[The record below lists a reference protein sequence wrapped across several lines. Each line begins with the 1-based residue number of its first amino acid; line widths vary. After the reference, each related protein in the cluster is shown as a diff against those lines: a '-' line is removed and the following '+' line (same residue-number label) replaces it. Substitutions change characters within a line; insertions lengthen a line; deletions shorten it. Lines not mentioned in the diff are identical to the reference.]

1 MKITKLISLLLPLI
15 ASCSNSKVAANDENK
30 NNNSNNMVSSLE
42 DSSLDDAILVNN
54 KYKVPSHYEYLYYE
68 SRTNNDITG
77 GFSEAP
83 NTYCYLKNINSII
96 ISNLE
101 EENFVNVSI
110 LRFVNPY
117 IGWKGI
123 YRYKYEFFFQNG
135 NLHLTIFNE
144 LDSFGFINESET
156 DENFNPLDNKN
167 YVVYITTNTLDY
179 RIELIQSEEEKV
191 EYNTMYIKNN

>member
-1 MKITKLISLLLPLI
+1 MKITKLMCLLLQLI
-15 ASCSNSKVAANDENK
+15 ASCSNSQVVANDENK
-30 NNNSNNMVSSLE
+30 NNNSNNMVSSL
-42 DSSLDDAILVNN
+42 DDLSLDDAILVNS

-110 LRFVNPY
+110 LRFVDPY
-117 IGWKGI
+117 TGWKGI
-123 YRYKYEFFFQNG
+123 YRYKYEFFFKNG

-144 LDSFGFINESET
+144 VDSLGFINESET

-167 YVVYITTNTLDY
+167 YVVYITTNA
-179 RIELIQSEEEKV
+179 LILVVEKKK
-191 EYNTMYIKNN
+191 EWHYCGL